1 MKKNRKA
8 PTKKRIQTKAG
19 KDFFKDTDI
28 VNSVKGAKDIKVLPI
43 HKIAEIVFG
52 NDPKK
57 NN

>member
-1 MKKNRKA
+1 MGKNRKA
-8 PTKKRIQTKAG
+8 PTKKRIQTKAD

-28 VNSVKGAKDIKVLPI
+28 VKSVKGAKEIKVLPI

>member
-1 MKKNRKA
+1 MKKSREAPAKKKIQAKA
-8 PTKKRIQTKAG
+8 D

-28 VNSVKGAKDIKVLPI
+28 VKSVKGAKEIKILPL

>member
-1 MKKNRKA
+1 MKKSREAPAKRKF
-8 PTKKRIQTKAG
+8 KAKPD

-28 VNSVKGAKDIKVLPI
+28 VKSAKGAKEIKILPL

>member
-1 MKKNRKA
+1 MKKSREAPAKKKVKVKA
-8 PTKKRIQTKAG
+8 D
-19 KDFFKDTDI
+19 KDLFKDTDI
-28 VNSVKGAKDIKVLPI
+28 VKSVKSGKEIKILPL

>member
-1 MKKNRKA
+1 MKKSREA
-8 PTKKRIQTKAG
+8 PAKKKIQAKAG

-28 VNSVKGAKDIKVLPI
+28 VKSVKGAKEIKILPL

>member
-1 MKKNRKA
+1 MKKKRQAPDKRKIRA
-8 PTKKRIQTKAG
+8 KAD

-28 VNSVKGAKDIKVLPI
+28 VKSVKGAKEIKILPL